1 MYVSKKEKLTVRRIL
16 LVFALLLLAGPIW
29 AQNIKVTGI
38 VTDIKGIPQ
47 IGVAVTVSGT
57 TTGTYTDDKGAYSIS
72 VPPNGVLQFSAIGM
86 KTQQIQVNNRS
97 VINVVIEE
105 ESLML
110 GELVV
115 VGFGTQ
121 KKENLTGS
129 ITTVDVSKA
138 LQGKPIVDVAKGL
151 QGVVPGLT
159 ITYSNGGI
167 NNSPIINV
175 RGMGSINAT
184 NKNGGSPLIVVDN
197 VVVDNIN
204 LVNPEDIESISVLKD
219 AASTSIY
226 GARAA
231 FGVMLIKTKS
241 GKKNDKF
248 TIFYSSNYAFST
260 PTLLPEFAK
269 DPVAEIR
276 ATDAA
281 MSRFGGTGME
291 IFGMTAST
299 LIPGIQ
305 KWLSTY
311 KNNRKGDQMIK
322 GEDFDI
328 VNGRVNFFRIWDPV
342 DVMFQS
348 WMPQINQ
355 NLQVSGGSDKLSFYV
370 SGAYNYQEGVLKINT
385 DTRNKYN
392 MTVGVNA
399 SVNKWLD
406 LEVKISS
413 RQYTYKEPY
422 IGYMDPYY
430 TMWRWG
436 AYMPYGRYTDE
447 NGVTGYF
454 RGAHGFLATAR
465 KNSEKE
471 TYNNSGVNATI
482 KLAKTLNLRTEFAYS
497 TTNRLNYVHGGT
509 VQLWDY
515 WGANPPLV
523 MNTLGTG
530 STDRVEYSSRRY
542 TQITSNT
549 YATYSESFGDH
560 SVKVIAGVNLENGDY
575 IYHNSQRRTLMDP
588 NTGEIPLATGDQYV
602 DGDHTDWAVAGIFG
616 RINYDYKGKYLLELN
631 GRYDGSS
638 NFPSGSRWAF
648 FPSFSVGY
656 RISEEPWWQNIK
668 DIVSSAKIRGS
679 YGSIGNQDVGADRFI
694 ATMTTS
700 SSLNWLNTSGLR
712 PVYTNNPANVSKKL
726 KWETINTI
734 NAGVDLG
741 FLKNELQLTF
751 DWFIRE
757 NKNMIAPGATL
768 PTTFGVGAASQ
779 NTGSLRTS
787 GWEVELNYNHNFKRD
802 LYFYGTLTLSDYQ
815 SKITEWTGNDS
826 KMLYTNYK
834 GKKIGEI
841 WGFKNAGYFKD
852 AADVTNSP
860 SQVKLQ
866 NGSFVYGPGDVKYAN
881 LNDDNE
887 ITGGSQTLDDH
898 GDLTVIGNTT
908 PRYQYGIRLGGGWK
922 GFDFDIYFQGVG
934 KRDMWGTGSMVIPLY
949 NSANCTMYQHQMDF
963 WTPENTNAYYPN
975 PSVGSENASTISNM
989 AGLSN
994 AAAATGRNFYP
1005 QDKYLL
1011 NLAYLRLKNLTI
1023 GYTVP
1028 ANLTKKISIEKVR
1041 LYLSGQN
1048 LFEFKK
1054 TDLPIDPEI
1063 TSGSPQFNAYYGRTM
1078 PFTRTF
1084 SFGIQVSL

>member
-1 MYVSKKEKLTVRRIL
+1 VLS
-16 LVFALLLLAGPIW
+16 VFALLLLAGSIW

-38 VTDIKGIPQ
+38 VTDSKGESLVGISVL
-47 IGVAVTVSGT
+47 IEGTRTGVA
-57 TTGTYTDDKGAYSIS
+57 TDSNGAYEIYA
-72 VPPNGVLQFSAIGM
+72 PPGAGLVFSAIGM
-86 KTQQIQVNNRS
+86 KTEIVPVKNRS
-97 VINVVIEE
+97 VINVIMTEDTRLLEGLVI
-105 ESLML
+105 
-110 GELVV
+110 

-121 KKENLTGS
+121 RKENLTGS
-129 ITTVDVSKA
+129 VATVDVNKS

-167 NNSPIINV
+167 NNAPVINV

-184 NKNGGSPLIVVDN
+184 NKNGGAPLIVVDN

-204 LVNPEDIESISVLKD
+204 FINPEDIESISVLKD

-231 FGVMLIKTKS
+231 FGVMLVKTKS
-241 GKKNDKF
+241 GKKGEKF
-248 TIFYSSNYAFST
+248 TVSYSSNYAFST

-269 DPVAEIR
+269 DPVAEIQ

-281 MSRFGGTGME
+281 LSRFGGTGME
-291 IFGMTAST
+291 VFGMTAST

-311 KNNRKGDQMIK
+311 KNNRDGDKMIL
-322 GEDFDI
+322 GEDFGI

-342 DVMFQS
+342 EVMFQS
-348 WMPQINQ
+348 WIPQVNQ
-355 NLQVSGGSDKLSFYV
+355 NLQVSGGTDRLSFYV

-385 DTRNKYN
+385 DKRNKYN
-392 MTVGVNA
+392 MTAGVNA

-406 LEVKISS
+406 LEVKINS
-413 RQYTYKEPY
+413 RHYTYEEPY

-436 AYMPYGRYTDE
+436 SYMPYGSYTDE
-447 NGVTGYF
+447 NNVSGYF
-454 RGAHGFLATAR
+454 RGAHGFLSTAR
-465 KNSEKE
+465 MNSEKE
-471 TYNNSGVNATI
+471 SYTNSGVNATI
-482 KLAKTLNLRTEFAYS
+482 KLTNTLNLRTEFAYS
-497 TTNRLNYVHGGT
+497 TINRLNYVHGGT

-515 WGANPPLV
+515 WSASPPLR

-530 STDRVEYSSRRY
+530 STDRVEYSSKRY

-549 YATYSESFGDH
+549 YATYNESFGDH
-560 SVKVIAGVNLENGDY
+560 SVKVTAGVNFENGDY

-588 NTGEIPLATGDQYV
+588 ETGEIPLATGDQYV

-616 RINYDYKGKYLLELN
+616 RINYDYKKRYLLEVN

-638 NFPSGSRWAF
+638 NFPTSSRWAF

-656 RISEEPWWQNIK
+656 RISEESWWQSIK
-668 DIVSSAKIRGS
+668 DIVYDAKIRAS

-694 ATMTTS
+694 PTMTTS
-700 SSLNWLNTSGLR
+700 SALNWLSTSGTR
-712 PVYTNNPANVSKKL
+712 PVYTNNPANVSSML
-726 KWETINTI
+726 KWETINTL
-734 NAGVDLG
+734 NVGLDMG
-741 FLKNELQLTF
+741 FFKNELSVVF
-751 DWFIRE
+751 DWFIRD
-757 NKNMIAPGATL
+757 NKNMIAPGTTL

-787 GWEVELNYNHNFKRD
+787 GWEVELSYNHSFGND
-802 LYFYGTLTLSDYQ
+802 LYAYGTATLSDYR

-826 KMLYTNYK
+826 KMLYTNYE
-834 GKKIGEI
+834 GKVIGEI
-841 WGFKNAGYFKD
+841 WGFKHAGFFKD
-852 AADVTNSP
+852 AEDVTSSP
-860 SQVKLQ
+860 SQVTLQ
-866 NGSFVYGPGDVKYAN
+866 NGSFVYGPGDVKYVD
-881 LNDDNE
+881 LDNSQA
-887 ITGGSQTLDDH
+887 INGGTQTLDDH

-908 PRYQYGIRLGGGWK
+908 PRYQYSLRLGGGWK
-922 GFDFDIYFQGVG
+922 GFDFDLFLQGVG
-934 KRDMWGTGSMVIPLY
+934 KRNLWGTGSMVIPLY
-949 NSANCTMYQHQMDF
+949 NAANNTMYEHQMDF
-963 WTPENTNAYYPN
+963 WTPDNQDAFYPN
-975 PSVGSENASTISNM
+975 PAVASETASTISNM

-1023 GYTVP
+1023 GYTIP
-1028 ANLTKKISIEKVR
+1028 ANLTQKVSIDKVR
-1041 LYLSGQN
+1041 IYVSGQN

-1054 TDLPIDPEI
+1054 TNLPVDPEI
-1063 TSGSPQFNAYYGRTM
+1063 TSGSPSFNAYYGRTM
-1078 PFTRTF
+1078 PFTRTL